1 MNFNYY
7 CLITKNLF
15 DKSCSAQQ
23 NVLTFGG
30 CQGWRDIKGTMG
42 QYRPISVGVC
52 INGFIYYGAYNS
64 TDRWTI
70 VLMTVSVYTQISIW
84 GWIEYNGKL
93 ASIVRE
99 PYDSKVSIYG
109 CVFPPLRDILF
120 RATKYPGTNKAGEI
134 IMVPHT
140 CCHTRSNHSTFSTTM
155 SEQTTSGKVC
165 S

>member
-1 MNFNYY
+1 
-7 CLITKNLF
+7 
-15 DKSCSAQQ
+15 
-23 NVLTFGG
+23 
-30 CQGWRDIKGTMG
+30 
-42 QYRPISVGVC
+42 
-52 INGFIYYGAYNS
+52 
-64 TDRWTI
+64 
-70 VLMTVSVYTQISIW
+70 MTVSVYTQISIW

-140 CCHTRSNHSTFSTTM
+140 TNNVRKGVLLGIGDKTMKTLEAYMLYPYRTST
-155 SEQTTSGKVC
+155 C
-165 S
+165 